1 MSEGKEYSIVA
12 EQKLCM
18 AHRLMGHPGKCNNL
32 HGHNYRVRIRICR
45 SLDCMGKDGMV
56 MDFGEVK
63 EKVLKFL
70 DDTFDHTTVLEQGDP
85 LIHAILES
93 RIHCQLERTSVIPVL
108 FRPTAENLAKCFY
121 DLIKKQLPP
130 YETTGIRL
138 DSVSIEETPGNW
150 ACYSE

>member
-1 MSEGKEYSIVA
+1 MSEGKEYSIVV
-12 EQKLCM
+12 EHRLCM

-45 SLDCMGKDGMV
+45 LSNCMDESGMV

-85 LIHAILES
+85 LIHAMLKS
-93 RIHCQLERTSVIPVL
+93 RIHCQIEHTNVIPIP
-108 FRPTAENLAKCFY
+108 FRPTAENLAKYFY
-121 DLIKKQLPP
+121 GLIKKQLPP
-130 YETTGIRL
+130 YDTTGIWL
-138 DSVSIEETPGNW
+138 DSVSVEETPGNW
-150 ACYSE
+150 ACYLE

>member
-12 EQKLCM
+12 EQKLCI
-18 AHRLMGHPGKCNNL
+18 AHRLMGHPGKCANL

-45 SLDCMGKDGMV
+45 SLDCMDKDGMV

-63 EKVLKFL
+63 NNVLKFL
-70 DDTFDHTTVLEQGDP
+70 DDTFDHTTVLEQDDP
-85 LIHAILES
+85 LVSLIRAAGDFGGFD
-93 RIHCQLERTSVIPVL
+93 RTSVIPVL

-121 DLIKKQLPP
+121 GLIKRQLPP
-130 YETTGIRL
+130 YITTGIRL
-138 DSVSIEETPGNW
+138 DSVSVEETPGNW